1 MNRGDDMARKS
12 RPMSGEAVM
21 ILKDGT
27 EVPFFKVENIGTPE
41 QKVTYFVTDEQREE
55 FNDVMCEN
63 IGREM
68 SLLASQGK
76 LSDQWYETE

>member
-1 MNRGDDMARKS
+1 MARKS

-55 FNDVMCEN
+55 FNDAMCEN

>member
-1 MNRGDDMARKS
+1 MARKS